1 MITTLIL
8 NDDDFTYKVE
18 HIIIDNTNPHLYFRI
33 RRDPDVNYDD
43 YEFFEHK
50 AYGKIYY
57 DIFTVYNIA
66 ILRRNCI
73 DVNPNFGQYYL
84 NNYFNKILNTIGPN
98 DIMDKF
104 TKLIYTLLNVELYNS
119 TNIDVRNNIITGP
132 LAIVVDNY
140 DKQEIYD
147 RYDYYFDNIIQII
160 NLL

>member
-1 MITTLIL
+1 
-8 NDDDFTYKVE
+8 
-18 HIIIDNTNPHLYFRI
+18 
-33 RRDPDVNYDD
+33 
-43 YEFFEHK
+43 
-50 AYGKIYY
+50 
-57 DIFTVYNIA
+57 
-66 ILRRNCI
+66 
-73 DVNPNFGQYYL
+73 
-84 NNYFNKILNTIGPN
+84 
-98 DIMDKF
+98 MDKF